1 VLTET
6 AGTFHREVAAEE
18 RPYKP
23 FSNFVPSTTTAAEKA
38 VLAYTIKVLREKGGG
53 LEGGAMDVLAC
64 ETEPGVGGN
73 SMQGPGVGAVR
84 GGGLQQ
90 LAAALRPDAAA
101 EEKAMT
107 ALGTALG
114 KAFAGPSGEGGRAEP
129 EGETERVVKRAKAD
143 ANTLFEQERQM
154 RGAGQEMCPEDRA
167 LLGEIEMER
176 RAQQQLILAWI
187 RKGREEAGGA

>member
-1 VLTET
+1 MLTET

-84 GGGLQQ
+84 GVPEEAESAARDDGGMRRPLFAR
-90 LAAALRPDAAA
+90 LASMASPRRRRAAR
-101 EEKAMT
+101 
-107 ALGTALG
+107 
-114 KAFAGPSGEGGRAEP
+114 
-129 EGETERVVKRAKAD
+129 
-143 ANTLFEQERQM
+143 
-154 RGAGQEMCPEDRA
+154 
-167 LLGEIEMER
+167 ER
-176 RAQQQLILAWI
+176 RSRLEKRRSTPPSPSSATWL
-187 RKGREEAGGA
+187 